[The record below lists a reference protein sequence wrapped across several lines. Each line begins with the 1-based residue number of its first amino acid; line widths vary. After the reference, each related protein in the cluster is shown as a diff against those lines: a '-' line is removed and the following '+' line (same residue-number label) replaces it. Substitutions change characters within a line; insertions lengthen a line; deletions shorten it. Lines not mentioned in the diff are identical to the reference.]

1 MLSYREALSFACRE
15 IMALGLPALVSNAGG
30 LPENVTDGVDGWI
43 VPVRDVAAM
52 TDKLRFMLDHP
63 DVVRE
68 MGARARETSL
78 RDFNL
83 ERFAAATLDVYQ
95 RTLDGRRAL

>member
-1 MLSYREALSFACRE
+1 MG
-15 IMALGLPALVSNAGG
+15 LGLPALVTDVGG

-43 VPVRDVAAM
+43 VPVRDVPAM
-52 TDKLRFMLDHP
+52 TAKLRFMLDHP
-63 DVVRE
+63 DTVRA

-83 ERFAAATLDVYQ
+83 DRFAAATVDVYQ